1 MSNNGARHKARPH
14 LDFWNSRE
22 EACFCESHRGN
33 VSSVSSKEFQRKQL
47 FMLNTEATTR
57 PLRKLRIVRKEWI
70 PTTNDPSLDR
80 WMDGCMDAIRKGQ
93 DTRNT
98 RQTLIRSLSGLK
110 TQSKNTWRNTS
121 EFLAAKTLLLP
132 LLRLR
137 SLKIVVYFLLSGTD
151 WLLLLF
157 FKRTLN
163 FPIEYTRLSPVPTTS
178 IIELQTKITTKTK
191 TRYMKIQGERSVR
204 FEKSEKISVPMN
216 SELNKSAAKKVWTE
230 GRGGT
235 SQWILWTCCSSRI
248 EMCSYVI
255 LCMCAF
261 NIQMHVC

>member
-1 MSNNGARHKARPH
+1 MSRQSRLKSFNENSYSCWTLKRR
-14 LDFWNSRE
+14 LDHYVNS
-22 EACFCESHRGN
+22 ESYVRN
-33 VSSVSSKEFQRKQL
+33 EFLQR
-47 FMLNTEATTR
+47 TT
-57 PLRKLRIVRKEWI
+57 PVWI
-70 PTTNDPSLDR
+70 DG
-80 WMDGCMDAIRKGQ
+80 WMDRCMDAIRKGQ

-137 SLKIVVYFLLSGTD
+137 SFKIVVYFLLSGTD

-178 IIELQTKITTKTK
+178 IIIDLQTKITTKTK

-204 FEKSEKISVPMN
+204 FEKKRENIGSY
-216 SELNKSAAKKVWTE
+216 EL
-230 GRGGT
+230 GT
-235 SQWILWTCCSSRI
+235 K
-248 EMCSYVI
+248 
-255 LCMCAF
+255 
-261 NIQMHVC
+261 

>member
-1 MSNNGARHKARPH
+1 MSRQSRLKSFNENSYSCWTLKRR
-14 LDFWNSRE
+14 LDHYVNSEPYVR
-22 EACFCESHRGN
+22 N
-33 VSSVSSKEFQRKQL
+33 EFLQR
-47 FMLNTEATTR
+47 TT
-57 PLRKLRIVRKEWI
+57 PVWI
-70 PTTNDPSLDR
+70 DG

-137 SLKIVVYFLLSGTD
+137 SFKIVVYFLLSGTD

-178 IIELQTKITTKTK
+178 IIDLQTKITTKTK

-204 FEKSEKISVPMN
+204 FEKSEKKISVPMN
-216 SELNKSAAKKVWTE
+216 SELNKSAAKKAWTE

-248 EMCSYVI
+248 EMCSNVI
-255 LCMCAF
+255 LGMCAF
-261 NIQMHVC
+261 NIQMYVC